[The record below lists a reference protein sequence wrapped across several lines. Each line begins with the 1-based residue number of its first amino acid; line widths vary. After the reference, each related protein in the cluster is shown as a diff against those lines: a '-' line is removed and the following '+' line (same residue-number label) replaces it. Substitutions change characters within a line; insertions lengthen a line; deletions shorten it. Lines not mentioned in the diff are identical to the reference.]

1 MSAPIVW
8 IILPILA
15 GGGVLA
21 FHRYTTWSN
30 KTAGY
35 FSLFLSLLA
44 WIIPISEPIQL
55 GPLRI
60 ELAGVLNLFG
70 RQFILETG
78 DGILLGLVFGMA
90 AVWFWSAT
98 TAKAPRLFAG
108 SGLISLG
115 LLVAA
120 LAVEPFLY
128 SALII
133 EIAVLI
139 TTLMLVSP
147 GKQVSQGVMRYLI
160 YQTLAIPFIL
170 YAGWLLDTIGINPS
184 DSAVLLQAI
193 LFLGLGLAF
202 WLAIFPFYSW
212 VPSLSEETNPY
223 AAGFIFSFFPMIVFM
238 IFLNFLNTFIWLR
251 DSEMVT
257 SAVQACGVVMVATA
271 GIWSA
276 FQKNPRKILGYALI
290 LENGL
295 ALIAISLGNQEGL
308 DYFAMALAPR
318 MISIA
323 ILTLSIAYLQTK
335 KTFTT
340 FTDLRGILHS
350 YPVVSGG
357 LIISL
362 FSFSGLPLLGF
373 FPIRQRL
380 LELLASNSLV
390 SLAWVLAGLLGFILC
405 SFRFLYFI
413 VQTDNKEPVERGPLG
428 LILVVGIG
436 VVTLILI
443 GLLPDLILSPLRYL
457 LQPFDFLYPI
467 QSALFTWMV

>member
-15 GGGVLA
+15 GGGLLA
-21 FHRYTTWSN
+21 FYRYTTWAN
-30 KTAGY
+30 KSAGV

-44 WIIPISEPIQL
+44 WIIPIGEPIQL
-55 GPLRI
+55 GPLRV
-60 ELAGVLNLFG
+60 ELSGNLIIFG
-70 RQFILETG
+70 RQFILESG
-78 DGILLGLVFGMA
+78 DGVLLGLVFGMA

-98 TAKAPRLFAG
+98 TVNAPKLFAG
-108 SGLISLG
+108 SGLITLG

-120 LAVEPFLY
+120 LAVDPFLY
-128 SALII
+128 SALLI
-133 EIAVLI
+133 EVAVLI
-139 TTLMLVSP
+139 TILMLVNP

-160 YQTLAIPFIL
+160 FQTLAIPFIL

-184 DSAVLLQAI
+184 DPAVLLQSI

-238 IFLNFLNTFIWLR
+238 IFLNFLNTFVWLR
-251 DSEMVT
+251 ESELVS
-257 SAVQACGVVMVATA
+257 SAVQVCGVVMVATA
-271 GIWSA
+271 GLWSA
-276 FQKNPRKILGYALI
+276 FQKSPRKILGYALI

-318 MISIA
+318 LISIVVFTIA
-323 ILTLSIAYLQTK
+323 VAYLQMK
-335 KTFTT
+335 KAISSFP
-340 FTDLRGILHS
+340 DLRGILHS
-350 YPVVSGG
+350 FPVASGG
-357 LIISL
+357 IILSL
-362 FSFSGLPLLGF
+362 LSFSGLPLLGF

-380 LELLASNSLV
+380 LELLASNNLLSLV
-390 SLAWVLAGLLGFILC
+390 WVLAGSFGFIFC
-405 SFRFLYFI
+405 TFRFLYFI
-413 VQTDNKEPVERGPLG
+413 VQSDNKEPVDRGPIG

-436 VVTLILI
+436 VVALVLI
-443 GLLPDLILSPLRYL
+443 GLLPDLLLSPLRYL
-457 LQPFDFLYPI
+457 LHTFDFLYPL
-467 QSALFTWMV
+467 QGALFTWMV

>member
-1 MSAPIVW
+1 MSAPIIW
-8 IILPILA
+8 IVLPILV
-15 GGGVLA
+15 GGGLLA
-21 FHRYTTWSN
+21 FYRYTSWSN
-30 KTAGY
+30 KVAGY
-35 FSLFLSLLA
+35 FSIFLSLLA
-44 WIIPISEPIQL
+44 WVIPIGEPIQL
-55 GPLRI
+55 GPLSI

-70 RQFILETG
+70 RQFILEPG
-78 DGILLGLVFGMA
+78 DGVLLGLLFGMA
-90 AVWFWSAT
+90 SVWFWSAT
-98 TAKAPRLFAG
+98 TANAPKMFTG
-108 SGLISLG
+108 SGLITLG

-139 TTLMLVSP
+139 TILMLVSP
-147 GKQVSQGVMRYLI
+147 GRQVSQGVMRYLI

-184 DSAVLLQAI
+184 DPAVLLQSI

-212 VPSLSEETNPY
+212 VPSLSEEANPY

-238 IFLNFLNTFIWLR
+238 IFLNFLNTFVWLR
-251 DSEMVT
+251 DSALVT

-295 ALIAISLGNQEGL
+295 VLIAISLGNHEGL
-308 DYFAMALAPR
+308 DYLAMALAPR
-318 MISIA
+318 MISI
-323 ILTLSIAYLQTK
+323 IVLTLSIAYLQTK
-335 KTFTT
+335 KLFSS
-340 FTDLRGILHS
+340 FSDLRGILHS

-357 LIISL
+357 LIIAL
-362 FSFSGLPLLGF
+362 LSFSGLPLLGF

-380 LELLASNSLV
+380 LELLAADNLV
-390 SLAWVLAGLLGFILC
+390 SLAWVLAGLFGFILC
-405 SFRFLYFI
+405 TFRFLYFI
-413 VQTDNKEPVERGPLG
+413 VQADSKEPVDRGPLG
-428 LILVVGIG
+428 LIVVVGIG
-436 VVTLILI
+436 VAVLILI
-443 GLLPDLILSPLRYL
+443 GLLPDLILSPLRHL
-457 LQPFDFLYPI
+457 LEPFDFLYPL
-467 QSALFTWMV
+467 QSEFLTWMV